1 MSELPV
7 WATQNNSDYL
17 QERVRRYN
25 EAPSDDLLYRMG
37 SCMDTFIND
46 DEKLLRHTGYC
57 LTPEQRYRVLNQL
70 LCNGFK
76 IECDLA
82 LLIFGRQ
89 QLEEWLQRSQQA
101 YPRFDFHLCFEYQ
114 KKFKSGFDDGINF
127 AMYWHPQPGA
137 PVPLSEEETDFPWRP
152 FWDCGDMFWGER
164 PGGFTNDFDFTLY
177 CYPDSSGFTKPGWIC
192 EEGDWYTMKDERD
205 VDLMTVAQVLQHFAV
220 PA

>member
-1 MSELPV
+1 MSELPA

-25 EAPSDDLLYRMG
+25 EAPSDDLLYRIG
-37 SCMDTFIND
+37 SCMDTFTSD
-46 DEKLLRHTGYC
+46 DEKLLRRTGYS

-89 QLEEWLQRSQQA
+89 QLTQWLEISRQA
-101 YPRFDFHLCFEYQ
+101 YPNFEFYLAFEYYDR
-114 KKFKSGFDDGINF
+114 KVTRWESGVYYTCFW
-127 AMYWHPQPGA
+127 MPKPGA
-137 PVPLSEEETDFPWRP
+137 PTPTTDNDFPWKLR
-152 FWDCGDMFWGER
+152 WELGEMFWSNF
-164 PGGFTNDFDFTLY
+164 PNSTTNDFEFTLSV
-177 CYPDSSGFTKPGWIC
+177 YPNQWSFTDSNWIL
-192 EEGDWYTMKDERD
+192 EEDDWQCIPTDQEA
-205 VDLMTVAQVLQHFAV
+205 DLMSVAQVLQHFAV